1 MKQTYLQSRN
11 RSAGVALVE
20 FVAVAPVIMF
30 LILAVTETGRAL
42 IQYNTLT
49 KAVQDGARHAAA
61 FALLG
66 TTGAINIDAQL
77 TTEVGNLVV
86 YGNTQGTGS
95 AVLYGLTTAQIQL
108 TEVSPVEIGV
118 TATYPYQPLIGPTLQ
133 TFGLGPGPT
142 TTFNMRAAV
151 NMRAL

>member
-1 MKQTYLQSRN
+1 MYLHSRH
-11 RSAGVALVE
+11 RSSGVAMVE
-20 FVAVAPVIMF
+20 FVAVAPVVMF

-66 TTGAINIDAQL
+66 TTGGINLDAQL
-77 TTEVGNLVV
+77 TGEVVNLVV
-86 YGNTQGTGS
+86 YGNTAGTGP
-95 AVLYGLTTAQIQL
+95 AVLDGLTPGQIQL
-108 TEVSPVEIGV
+108 TEVSPLEISV
-118 TATYPYQPLIGPTLQ
+118 SATYPYQPLMGPTLQ
-133 TFGLGPGPT
+133 TFGLGASPT
-142 TTFNMRAAV
+142 TAFDMRAAV